1 MTRKADNITAE
12 QVAGMYKFG
21 MRPHSV
27 DVSFTDD
34 GFVYITC
41 HSIYSNHNAGVVLD
55 SRKAYSK
62 VQVKREVE
70 YFRESFNKEKP
81 D

>member
-1 MTRKADNITAE
+1 MSRKIDNITAE

-21 MRPHSV
+21 MRPHAV
-27 DVSFTDD
+27 DVYFTED

-41 HSIYSNHNAGVVLD
+41 HSIYSHHNAGVILD
-55 SRKAYSK
+55 RRKTYSRK
-62 VQVKREVE
+62 QVEREVY
-70 YFRESFNKEKP
+70 YFRESFNTEKP